1 MKLELAL
8 SDEDVEDLMHMIHAR
23 ARVIAC
29 GLDTGKPG
37 DHALGLIE
45 EAIIK
50 AKGEESA
57 S

>member
-8 SDEDVEDLMHMIHAR
+8 SDEDVEDLMHMIRAR
-23 ARVIAC
+23 TRVIAC
-29 GLDTGKPG
+29 GLDIVKPG
-37 DHALGLIE
+37 DHALGMIE
-45 EAIIK
+45 EAIYK